1 VKKGSIFM
9 PAGLFSLYIGCM
21 ALWEKNPENSKV
33 EKFLFWLA
41 KIMGAGSVGWEIHS
55 LYVYIPIVI
64 SEQVISGLA
73 VLRITIS
80 IDLLVLGIALLIYYK
95 KSLDVFSRPWIFVS
109 FSIFWILKI
118 LENNIYHDPALTQA
132 MSELLVLIALIGG
145 WFVYRKKYPEE
156 FGLKS

>member
-1 VKKGSIFM
+1 
-9 PAGLFSLYIGCM
+9 M

-41 KIMGAGSVGWEIHS
+41 KIMGVGSIGWEIHS
-55 LYVYIPIVI
+55 LYVYIPTVI
-64 SEQVISGLA
+64 SERVISGLV
-73 VLRITIS
+73 VLRITRS

-109 FSIFWILKI
+109 FTVFWILKI
-118 LENNIYHDPALTQA
+118 LRNNIYYDPTLTQV
-132 MSELLVLIALIGG
+132 MSEILVMIALIGG
-145 WFVYRKKYPEE
+145 WFVYRKQYPQE